1 MDGYFS
7 TQDLSVIRRFLGMSL
22 QQIDGKNAP
31 QRVRVQVNEYRGHLH
46 YILHSNHQKN

>member
-31 QRVRVQVNEYRGHLH
+31 QTGRFEVGELRGHLR
-46 YILHSNHQKN
+46 YTLLLK